1 MKNKKNL
8 TTEDILHIAKLG
20 NLTLTKEEIEIFKK
34 QLSSVIEYIGKL
46 QEINTEKV
54 EPASQITGL
63 TDVLR
68 EDKIDDKRTLAPNQA
83 LANTK
88 SKEGNLFK
96 VKAILTD

>member
-1 MKNKKNL
+1 
-8 TTEDILHIAKLG
+8 LG

>member
-1 MKNKKNL
+1 MTKKNL

-20 NLTLTKEEIEIFKK
+20 NLTLNEKEIELFKK
-34 QLSSVIEYIGKL
+34 QLSSVIDYIDKL
-46 QEINTEKV
+46 QEVNTDQV
-54 EPASQITGL
+54 EPSSQITGL

-68 EDKIDDKRTLAPNQA
+68 EDAIDGKRTLSQDEA

-96 VKAILTD
+96 VKAVLTE

>member
-1 MKNKKNL
+1 M
-8 TTEDILHIAKLG
+8 G

-54 EPASQITGL
+54 EPSSQITGL

>member
-1 MKNKKNL
+1 M
-8 TTEDILHIAKLG
+8 G

>member
-1 MKNKKNL
+1 MTKKNL

-20 NLTLTKEEIEIFKK
+20 NLTLNEKEIELFKK
-34 QLSSVIEYIGKL
+34 QLSSVIDYIDKL
-46 QEINTEKV
+46 QEVNTDQV
-54 EPASQITGL
+54 EPSSQITGL

-68 EDKIDDKRTLAPNQA
+68 EDAIDGKRTLSQDEA

-96 VKAILTD
+96 VKAILTE

>member
-54 EPASQITGL
+54 EPSSQITGL

>member
-1 MKNKKNL
+1 
-8 TTEDILHIAKLG
+8 LG

-68 EDKIDDKRTLAPNQA
+68 EDKTDDKRTLTPDQA

-96 VKAILTD
+96 VKAVLTE